1 MELRCDAHQ
10 LAWNTSKRSE
20 PRVPRPPYPVRE
32 RHDLPARERYARHV
46 IERRRKKFALQS
58 FSRLAAEVQ
67 ALTLAQKKLGA
78 WLGAANKTLNR
89 FEKLESNW
97 DGYGASP
104 INPAVIQ
111 EVRDLIPKIVGHID
125 EAPVVVPTSRGCV
138 QLEWHRG
145 TRSLELEFES
155 HAMIHYLKW
164 DPTAGIEQEDLVT
177 IYEEGKIQ
185 SLLDWF
191 ENK

>member
-1 MELRCDAHQ
+1 MEITCEVHL
-10 LAWNTSKRSE
+10 LAWNTSKKSE
-20 PRVPRPPYPVRE
+20 PRVPCVPYPVRE
-32 RHDLPARERYARHV
+32 THHLPTRERYARYV
-46 IERRRKKFALQS
+46 IERRRKTLASQS

-67 ALTLAQKKLGA
+67 ALTLAQKRLSA
-78 WLGAANKTLNR
+78 WVGTAGKTLNR

-111 EVRDLIPKIVGHID
+111 EVRDLIPKIEGHID
-125 EAPVVVPTSRGCV
+125 EAPVIVPTPKGCV

-155 HAMIHYLKW
+155 HAMIHYLRW
-164 DPTAGIEQEDLVT
+164 DPTAGIEHEDFVT

-185 SLLDWF
+185 KLLEWF
-191 ENK
+191 GNK